1 MINCPSIKTYGLI
14 PLRRMI
20 KVKAK
25 KKFIA
30 LVMQVDY
37 VHSKYE
43 VCQCDSFNVLW
54 KNALMSY

>member
-1 MINCPSIKTYGLI
+1 
-14 PLRRMI
+14 MI